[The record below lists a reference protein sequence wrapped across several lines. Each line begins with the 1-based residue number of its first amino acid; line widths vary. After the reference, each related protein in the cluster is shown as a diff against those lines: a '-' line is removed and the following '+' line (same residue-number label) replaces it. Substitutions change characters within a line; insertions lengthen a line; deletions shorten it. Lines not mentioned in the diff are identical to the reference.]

1 MSGPQKPLTYREA
14 GVDIEEGSRAV
25 RELRP
30 FVESTRTPRVVG
42 GVGAFAGLFAY
53 PQPDSERL
61 LVASMDGVGTKLRL
75 AAQLGRWKDAGFDIV
90 SHCVSDILV
99 MGARPLF
106 FLDYVGMGR
115 LDASI
120 VADLV
125 EGMSEACRQCGCAL
139 LGGETAEMPGVYPE
153 GEADVVGTIVGEVER
168 GRVIDGSGIEPGDV
182 LLGLASIGLHTNGYS
197 LARKIL
203 GSDENPA
210 VLQER
215 PDPGGATWAD
225 LLLARHRL
233 YFPLVE
239 PLLEGGRIRGMAHIT
254 GGGLTDNVPRILPPA
269 TRAVIER
276 GSWTVPPVFRHLV
289 ERGRI
294 DPEEANRAL
303 NMGIGFVLVV
313 RPNDL
318 DSVRG
323 ALRDAGEEPFL
334 IGSVEPG
341 EPGVRYA

>member
-1 MSGPQKPLTYREA
+1 
-14 GVDIEEGSRAV
+14 VDIEEGSLAV
-25 RELRP
+25 RKLRP

-115 LDASI
+115 LEAAI
-120 VADLV
+120 VSELV

-139 LGGETAEMPGVYPE
+139 LGGETAEMPGVYPD

-168 GRVIDGSGIEPGDV
+168 SRLIDGSRIEPGDS

-197 LARKIL
+197 LARTIL
-203 GSDENPA
+203 GSDANPL
-210 VLQER
+210 VLRER
-215 PDPGGATWAD
+215 PDPGGASWAD
-225 LLLARHRL
+225 LLTARHRL
-233 YFPLVE
+233 YFPLIE
-239 PLLEGGRIRGMAHIT
+239 PLLKSDRIRGMAHIT
-254 GGGLTDNVPRILPPA
+254 GGGLTDNVPRILPDGMQ
-269 TRAVIER
+269 AVIRR
-276 GSWTVPPVFRHLV
+276 GAWTIPPVFRHLV
-289 ERGRI
+289 DRGGI
-294 DPEEANRAL
+294 DPDEAHRAL

-313 RPNDL
+313 GPSDL
-318 DSVRG
+318 EPVCA
-323 ALRDAGEEPFL
+323 ALRNAGEEPWL
-334 IGSVEPG
+334 IGCVERG
-341 EPGVRYA
+341 EPGVRYV